1 MNVFL
6 KPNQIILSVFKLQ
19 YLLKFNIFFS
29 FQSLFY
35 EILSG
40 IWVRNGLQIKGQAMT
55 YIQANFCNSMVDMDM
70 FFLQMCATQL
80 PANQFISTA
89 ISLFSVSDWL
99 GMGPLTSPQEME
111 QDSMLEGLLTFLA
124 TLVSSRTN
132 LGNEEADQCIIEIS
146 ALLATG
152 DKTHSQLLELL
163 PERSG
168 NAHTRNFETFL
179 KQLSVYRSPPQGSE
193 NLEQGLFIPIA
204 DVWEQH
210 YDPLH
215 VLQRAV
221 HRRDFQSSMDRFTNY
236 VKQSTKLPKSGN
248 LWPPFRLPKRVK
260 PPYTDPA
267 CILTSKV
274 LHAMLLGIFY
284 RAVHSHNISE
294 NLLALA
300 VFLLEIAVDYKND
313 ETQSCTTVDC
323 TSGTPSTSFSAGRD
337 TPELLN
343 CFPNNNLKENLRFI
357 VSKISLSPTEPKFSP
372 ATYNN
377 NTPFDSDIEW
387 ELDSEPLPMLV
398 GSVSDTDYSNQAL
411 ALPQDLSVVREGTI
425 VIHGARS
432 NADRMDDDDLSPS
445 STTATSLPSLPM
457 PESMQALQTL
467 TLPMVENSTVPNT
480 LLEVAIRREIGNQRS
495 GEPNLRITPEMF
507 SSSSSN
513 SSGVILPFNR
523 VQPVAVPSRNV
534 ELLTNT
540 GIRRLTNTSHR
551 DKRTNPDGTPT
562 TPNSEPD
569 SLVIDE
575 CILSLLLKLHS
586 QLSGCLDSFSLDD
599 QEYEWTNDENA
610 AMETDTPSTSSSSR
624 SEGLSSPST
633 SRIGDGPF
641 FIGNLLKKIAQSDP
655 LCAKAITDI
664 RHKLWPNQRERQ
676 AEQKARE
683 AKEKEERSKR
693 AKERQQRL
701 MQEFANK
708 QKQFMATAMATEMD
722 MDGMEEDFEIEQPRE
737 KEYDCIIC
745 NTTGPSTESNPI
757 GLVVL
762 VESSSIVGHR
772 RKTDD
777 TLPLPV
783 CDEDKIR
790 PDRDLRLSQEFNNRV
805 ELLTHKFGSV
815 RFFFSSTT
823 FFVNNFK
830 QTSGPFSVSFLKKL
844 QVHFP

>member
-1 MNVFL
+1 MISL
-6 KPNQIILSVFKLQ
+6 
-19 YLLKFNIFFS
+19 
-29 FQSLFY
+29 QSLFY

-70 FFLQMCATQL
+70 FFLQICATQL
-80 PANQFISTA
+80 PANQFITTT
-89 ISLFSVSDWL
+89 IELFSVADWL
-99 GMGPLTSPQEME
+99 GMGPLTTPQEME
-111 QDSMLEGLLTFLA
+111 QDSMLEGLLTFMS
-124 TLVSSRTN
+124 TLVTSRTN
-132 LGNEEADQCIIEIS
+132 LGNEEGDQCIIEIS

-168 NAHTRNFETFL
+168 NTHARNFEKFL
-179 KQLSVYRSPPQGSE
+179 KQLSTYRSPPQGSE
-193 NLEQGLFIPIA
+193 NLEQGLFIPVA
-204 DVWEQH
+204 DVWEQY

-221 HRRDFQSSMDRFTNY
+221 HRRDFQSSMDRFSNY
-236 VKQSTKLPKSGN
+236 VKQAKKMPKSGN
-248 LWPPFRLPKRVK
+248 LWPPFRLPKKVK
-260 PPYTDPA
+260 PPYHDPA

-300 VFLLEIAVDYKND
+300 VFLLEMAVDFSNENATNTAID
-313 ETQSCTTVDC
+313 CTT
-323 TSGTPSTSFSAGRD
+323 GKASTSYYTGHD
-337 TPELLN
+337 IPELLN
-343 CFPNNNLKENLRFI
+343 CYPTNNLKENLRFI
-357 VSKISLSPTEPKFSP
+357 VSKISLCPPEPQVSP
-372 ATYNN
+372 ANYNN

-387 ELDSEPLPMLV
+387 ELDSDPLPMLV
-398 GSVSDTDYSNQAL
+398 GSLDTDYSNQAL
-411 ALPQDLSVVREGTI
+411 VLPQDLSIVRDGTI
-425 VIHGARS
+425 VVHGNNRPE
-432 NADRMDDDDLSPS
+432 RMDEDFSP
-445 STTATSLPSLPM
+445 TATSLPTLPM
-457 PESMQALQTL
+457 PESMQAL
-467 TLPMVENSTVPNT
+467 TLPQHEQISMASPATT
-480 LLEVAIRREIGNQRS
+480 MGGGMEVVIRRELGPATTVSENNRS
-495 GEPNLRITPEMF
+495 TPEMF

-513 SSGVILPFNR
+513 SSGIILPFNR

-534 ELLTNT
+534 EMLQGTVSNT
-540 GIRRLTNTSHR
+540 RRLTNT
-551 DKRTNPDGTPT
+551 TNRKPNADGTPG
-562 TPNSEPD
+562 TPNSEAD

-599 QEYEWTNDENA
+599 EPDTESSMDTDEA
-610 AMETDTPSTSSSSR
+610 STSGQHL
-624 SEGLSSPST
+624 ETLGQQST
-633 SRIGDGPF
+633 SRIGDGPY
-641 FIGNLLKKIAQSDP
+641 FIGNLLKKIARSDEK
-655 LCAKAITDI
+655 CAKAINDI

-683 AKEKEERSKR
+683 DKEKEERSKR

-708 QKQFMATAMATEMD
+708 QKQFMAQAMASNIDIED
-722 MDGMEEDFEIEQPRE
+722 MEDDYEIEQPRE

-745 NTTGPSTESNPI
+745 NTTSPSTESNPI

-777 TLPLPV
+777 TLPLPI
-783 CDEDKIR
+783 CEEDKLKPNREIR
-790 PDRDLRLSQEFNNRV
+790 LASEFNRHV
-805 ELLTHKFGSV
+805 DLLTSKFGPVSIFS
-815 RFFFSSTT
+815 FFYFD
-823 FFVNNFK
+823 
-830 QTSGPFSVSFLKKL
+830 
-844 QVHFP
+844 QVCRYNVLYVL

>member
-1 MNVFL
+1 
-6 KPNQIILSVFKLQ
+6 
-19 YLLKFNIFFS
+19 
-29 FQSLFY
+29 
-35 EILSG
+35 
-40 IWVRNGLQIKGQAMT
+40 
-55 YIQANFCNSMVDMDM
+55 M

-236 VKQSTKLPKSGN
+236 VKQATKLPKSGN
-248 LWPPFRLPKRVK
+248 LWPPFRVPKKVK
-260 PPYTDPA
+260 APYTDPA

-284 RAVHSHNISE
+284 RAVNSHNISE

-300 VFLLEIAVDYKND
+300 VFLLEIAVDYKNE

-323 TSGTPSTSFSAGRD
+323 TSGTPSTSFSASRD
-337 TPELLN
+337 IPELLN
-343 CFPNNNLKENLRFI
+343 CFPNNNLRENLRF
-357 VSKISLSPTEPKFSP
+357 VVNKITLSPTEPKFSP

-387 ELDSEPLPMLV
+387 EIDSEPLPMLV

-411 ALPQDLSVVREGTI
+411 ALPQDLSVVREGSI

-432 NADRMDDDDLSPS
+432 NRMDDDDLSPS

-457 PESMQALQTL
+457 PESMQALT
-467 TLPMVENSTVPNT
+467 TLPMVESSTVPNT
-480 LLEVAIRREIGNQRS
+480 LLEVAIRREIGGNVRV
-495 GEPNLRITPEMF
+495 GEPNQRITPEMF

-523 VQPVAVPSRNV
+523 VQPVAVTSRNV
-534 ELLTNT
+534 ELLGNNT
-540 GIRRLTNTSHR
+540 GTRRLTNTAHR

-569 SLVIDE
+569 SLIIDE

-586 QLSGCLDSFSLDD
+586 QMSGCLDSFSLEDESED
-599 QEYEWTNDENA
+599 DENLDDDA
-610 AMETDTPSTSSSSR
+610 PMDTDLPSTSSSSCQNI
-624 SEGLSSPST
+624 GQSSPPST
-633 SRIGDGPF
+633 SRIGDGPY
-641 FIGNLLKKIAQSDP
+641 FIGNLLKKIAQSDA

-708 QKQFMATAMATEMD
+708 QKQFMAAAMATEMD
-722 MDGMEEDFEIEQPRE
+722 MDGMEEDDFEIEQPRE

-762 VESSSIVGHR
+762 IESSSIVGHR

-783 CDEDKIR
+783 CDEDKTK
-790 PDRDLRLSQEFNNRV
+790 PDRDMRLSQEFNNRV

-815 RFFFSSTT
+815 
-823 FFVNNFK
+823 
-830 QTSGPFSVSFLKKL
+830 SFRD
-844 QVHFP
+844 

>member
-1 MNVFL
+1 
-6 KPNQIILSVFKLQ
+6 
-19 YLLKFNIFFS
+19 
-29 FQSLFY
+29 
-35 EILSG
+35 
-40 IWVRNGLQIKGQAMT
+40 MT

-204 DVWEQH
+204 DVWENH

-236 VKQSTKLPKSGN
+236 VKQASKLPKSGN
-248 LWPPFRLPKRVK
+248 LWPPFRVPKKVK
-260 PPYTDPA
+260 APYTDPA

-274 LHAMLLGIFY
+274 LHAMVLGIFY
-284 RAVHSHNISE
+284 RAVNSHNISE

-300 VFLLEIAVDYKND
+300 VFLLEIAVDYKNE
-313 ETQSCTTVDC
+313 ETQSCTIVDC
-323 TSGTPSTSFSAGRD
+323 TSGIPSTSFSTTRD

-343 CFPNNNLKENLRFI
+343 CFPNNNLKENLRY
-357 VSKISLSPTEPKFSP
+357 VVNKISLSPTEPKFSP

-387 ELDSEPLPMLV
+387 ELESEPLPMLV
-398 GSVSDTDYSNQAL
+398 GSVTDTDYSNQAL
-411 ALPQDLSVVREGTI
+411 ALPQDLSVVREGSI

-432 NADRMDDDDLSPS
+432 DRMDDDDLSPS
-445 STTATSLPSLPM
+445 STTATSLRSLPM
-457 PESMQALQTL
+457 PESMQALT
-467 TLPMVENSTVPNT
+467 TLPIVESSTVPNT
-480 LLEVAIRREIGNQRS
+480 LLEVAIRREIGINQRA
-495 GEPNLRITPEMF
+495 GEPNQRMTPEMF

-523 VQPVAVPSRNV
+523 VQPVAVPSRNL
-534 ELLTNT
+534 ELLGNT
-540 GIRRLTNTSHR
+540 GPRRLTNTSHR
-551 DKRTNPDGTPT
+551 DKRINPDGTPT

-586 QLSGCLDSFSLDD
+586 QMSGCLDSFALDD
-599 QEYEWTNDENA
+599 EMLHEMNDDA
-610 AMETDTPSTSSSSR
+610 AMETDLPSTSSSSWNT
-624 SEGLSSPST
+624 SKSPST
-633 SRIGDGPF
+633 SRIGDGPY

-708 QKQFMATAMATEMD
+708 QKQFMATAMATEID
-722 MDGMEEDFEIEQPRE
+722 MEGMEEDDYEIEQPRE

-783 CDEDKIR
+783 CDEDKMR
-790 PDRDLRLSQEFNNRV
+790 PDRDMRLSQEFNTRV

-815 RFFFSSTT
+815 RT
-823 FFVNNFK
+823 FVFI
-830 QTSGPFSVSFLKKL
+830 LCI
-844 QVHFP
+844 